1 MTSTILLTLILTA
14 SRPVEVTTTGYCW
27 HTPCVNEAHAK
38 GRTASGSMVEPG
50 ICAAD
55 WSVFPRGS
63 LFYVPGYGLCRVEDT
78 GRLVKGKHL
87 DLFFTEIGDAIKW
100 GRRKQLVR
108 SVRMETQETIGK
120 WATENFGR
128 PTPLAVLRRSCDELL
143 ESMEVCVVN
152 NLATRTMFSAM
163 RRGLEHLDKYALPE
177 DKIHK
182 LIPEI
187 AKELADSMVVNYHA
201 ATVMNVDIHDFV
213 DRKMDVN
220 RRRKWKKNAD
230 GTGQHIDEPNVD
242 EDTVLDSL
250 LSEEET
256 HA

>member
-1 MTSTILLTLILTA
+1 
-14 SRPVEVTTTGYCW
+14 
-27 HTPCVNEAHAK
+27 
-38 GRTASGSMVEPG
+38 
-50 ICAAD
+50 
-55 WSVFPRGS
+55 
-63 LFYVPGYGLCRVEDT
+63 
-78 GRLVKGKHL
+78 
-87 DLFFTEIGDAIKW
+87 
-100 GRRKQLVR
+100 
-108 SVRMETQETIGK
+108 METQETIGK

-143 ESMEVCVVN
+143 EAMEVCVVN

-177 DKIHK
+177 DKIYK
-182 LIPEI
+182 LTPEI
-187 AKELADSMVVNYHA
+187 AKELADSMVVNY
-201 ATVMNVDIHDFV
+201 FV